1 MSEKKTFNL
10 AKLRGRMVEKFGTV
24 YQAAEA
30 AGIRRELISLALNA
44 KRELTPTEIFK
55 LCEVLEIPDDE
66 IRAYFFTE

>member
-24 YQAAEA
+24 YRAAEA

-66 IRAYFFTE
+66 IRSYFFTE